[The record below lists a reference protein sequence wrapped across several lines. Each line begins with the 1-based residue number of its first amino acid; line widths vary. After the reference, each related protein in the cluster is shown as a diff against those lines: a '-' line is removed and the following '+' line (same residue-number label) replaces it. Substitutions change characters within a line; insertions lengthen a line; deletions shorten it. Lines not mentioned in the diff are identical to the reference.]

1 MTRRAVLAAIGPR
14 GETVRVEPTEQ
25 TVLVRVVR
33 AELSARPAAMVR
45 RAPDPAADPIAR
57 RAAAT
62 VPRPHGAAKTAG
74 ARTVVIVRTGV
85 TVVIVRSGVTVVI
98 VRSGVTV
105 VLVRSGVTVA
115 TGPSAGPA
123 AAVPQRVVVL
133 TDRFAT
139 RRLVSEPRRFRRTSP
154 LVTCRRQR
162 GMS

>member
-14 GETVRVEPTEQ
+14 GETVRVAPTEQ

-45 RAPDPAADPIAR
+45 RAPDPAADPIGR

-62 VPRPHGAAKTAG
+62 VPRPHGAAQTAG
-74 ARTVVIVRTGV
+74 AR

-105 VLVRSGVTVA
+105 A
-115 TGPSAGPA
+115 TGRSAGPA